1 MIYIIPFSLL
11 YLMSQKTSFYEKIIE
26 NDRLSV
32 QYSEANVSEN
42 ALNVKLSLQQYVY
55 IYMHTYIEG

>member
-1 MIYIIPFSLL
+1 
-11 YLMSQKTSFYEKIIE
+11 MSQKISFYEKIIE
-26 NDRLSV
+26 NDRFSV